1 MSYACLEHLEPQAF
15 FRWFGAIA
23 AIPHGSG
30 KEEKLIAFLQRFAA
44 ERTLECTTDKAGN
57 VLIRVPAYPGY
68 ETQSAILFQAH
79 MDMIWACAEGVSFDF
94 AGSALELYV
103 EGDLLRAR
111 GTTLGADNAVG
122 MATMLA
128 LADDDTIPHPP
139 LELLFTVCEEAG
151 MVGIRAVDPQTIHA
165 RRMINMDCG
174 DSHVLCV
181 CSAGK
186 NDTGID
192 HVFPLQPAASQAYTV
207 TISGGLGG
215 HPGLSANQGRCCCAN
230 AMGQLLSGLAE
241 LRLCALEGSQAIMT
255 KATAVITADEDPT
268 AQLQTRFA
276 LIRQVYAQTDPGLQL
291 TVKACP
297 CPETGLG
304 REDSHRVAQ
313 CLLQM
318 PSGQLRCDGND
329 PRNIVSSGTVTG
341 LSLENGAFRL
351 RYRLRSTIAADSI
364 LQFERLAAA
373 MAALGLTLR
382 SLDSY
387 EGWTEKQTSPFRD
400 KFLRIHRALF
410 GEDMELERCS
420 GGIET
425 GILTHKLPDMDAIG
439 IAPTA
444 RGAHTPDE
452 HLFISQ
458 VQPYWQLLLAVLAEK
473 E

>member
-1 MSYACLEHLEPQAF
+1 MNAVKLAGLEPASV
-15 FRWFGAIA
+15 FGYFEKLCSM
-23 AIPHGSG
+23 PHGSG
-30 KEEKLIAFLQRFAA
+30 NTKIISDYLVSFAR
-44 ERTLECTTDKAGN
+44 EQNIPYIQDELNN
-57 VLIRVPAYPGY
+57 VILFGAATAGY
-68 ETQSAILFQAH
+68 EDHEPVIIQGH
-79 MDMIWACAEGVSFDF
+79 MDMVCEKDPDCTIDF
-94 AGSALELYV
+94 LTDGLDITHDGAYV
-103 EGDLLRAR
+103 FAK
-111 GTTLGADNAVG
+111 GTTLGGDDCIAV
-122 MATMLA
+122 AYALA
-128 LADDDTIPHPP
+128 LLADKSIPHPA

-186 NDTGID
+186 NDIGID
-192 HVFPLQPAASQAYTV
+192 ADFPLEGAAGQGYTV

-215 HPGLSANQGRCCCAN
+215 HPGLSATQGRCCAAN
-230 AMGQLLSGLAE
+230 AMGQLLSGLQT
-241 LRLCALEGSQAIMT
+241 LRLSALEGSQAIMPS
-255 KATAVITADEDPT
+255 AEAVIIADEDPT
-268 AQLQTRFA
+268 KLLQERFA

-291 TVKACP
+291 TVEACP
-297 CPETGLG
+297 CPESGLSY
-304 REDSHRVAQ
+304 EDSHRVAQ
-313 CLLQM
+313 CLLQL

-329 PRNIVSSGTVTG
+329 PRFIISSGTVTG
-341 LSLENGAFRL
+341 LSLQAGAFRL

-364 LQFERLAAA
+364 LQYERISAA
-373 MAALGLTLR
+373 MAALGLTVY

-387 EGWTEKQTSPFRD
+387 EGWTERQDSPFRD
-400 KFLRIHRALF
+400 KFLRIHRSLF

-444 RGAHTPDE
+444 RGAHTPNE